1 MAPSDASPSE
11 AQDPELQ
18 ADESATGDESTAGDE
33 KQPLSLNVKVDESG
47 ACERHVTVTIPREDI
62 NRYLDEAY
70 KDLVPKAEIPGFRP
84 GKAPRKLVESRFR
97 DQIRDQVKGSLLLDS
112 MAQVADSSDFS
123 AISEPEIDFKAI
135 ELPAEGDM
143 TFEFDI
149 EVRPEFDLPNW
160 KGIKLTRLVHD
171 YSDAEVTERAK
182 QLLRRYGQ
190 LAPYEG
196 AAEAGDFVVVNVTF
210 SHEGKTLSRIEEES
224 VEVQPTLSFR
234 DAEFHGFD
242 QLMIG
247 ANEGETKTAKIT
259 LSEEH
264 EDESLRGQE
273 VDAEF
278 EVLEVKRIELPE
290 LNKSFLER
298 FGFDNEED
306 LKSAVR
312 EELERQMAYRRDQD
326 LRQQITGKLLVG
338 ADWDLPQDLLKRQSR
353 RELERAVMEL
363 QSAGFA
369 VDDIKRYSN
378 QLQRNSMAS
387 TRRALKEHFILERI
401 AEEHSIEPTPEDYD
415 AEIDR
420 IAEASDESARR
431 VRARIEKRGQMDALR
446 NQLVERQ
453 VLELIQEHAEITDKP
468 YEADDDRSVAIDHA
482 IASRSESAIPEAK
495 YGNEP
500 EGQKLPTDRS

>member
-1 MAPSDASPSE
+1 
-11 AQDPELQ
+11 
-18 ADESATGDESTAGDE
+18 
-33 KQPLSLNVKVDESG
+33 
-47 ACERHVTVTIPREDI
+47 
-62 NRYLDEAY
+62 
-70 KDLVPKAEIPGFRP
+70 
-84 GKAPRKLVESRFR
+84 
-97 DQIRDQVKGSLLLDS
+97 
-112 MAQVADSSDFS
+112 
-123 AISEPEIDFKAI
+123 
-135 ELPAEGDM
+135 
-143 TFEFDI
+143 
-149 EVRPEFDLPNW
+149 
-160 KGIKLTRLVHD
+160 
-171 YSDAEVTERAK
+171 
-182 QLLRRYGQ
+182 
-190 LAPYEG
+190 
-196 AAEAGDFVVVNVTF
+196 
-210 SHEGKTLSRIEEES
+210 
-224 VEVQPTLSFR
+224 
-234 DAEFHGFD
+234 
-242 QLMIG
+242 
-247 ANEGETKTAKIT
+247 
-259 LSEEH
+259 
-264 EDESLRGQE
+264 
-273 VDAEF
+273 
-278 EVLEVKRIELPE
+278 
-290 LNKSFLER
+290 
-298 FGFDNEED
+298 
-306 LKSAVR
+306 R

-420 IAEASDESARR
+420 IAESSDESARR